1 MPIKQY
7 IKRSLRFIV
16 KGVPVNHV
24 TAEIV
29 TLPRNELLQGR
40 VALITGGTSGI
51 GFHIAKAFLASGATV
66 IITGRDKE
74 RTALRYNE
82 LANIPGN
89 KGRVHSLV
97 LDNTCVECFTPSI
110 EKISSRLNVEI
121 DLLVNN
127 AGVLG
132 GNISNATE
140 KEYDLIMDTNM
151 KGTFFMSQAMGRY
164 MKQRHI
170 KGNILNIASSSSF
183 RPASSAYTVSKWGIR
198 GLTLGLAKSLAPYGI
213 TVNGIAPGPTATPML
228 AKGEGDNIHFERNP
242 AGRFA
247 MPEEIANMAVILTS
261 GMGRTIVGD
270 IVCMTGGSG
279 LITFDDVDY
288 NF

>member
-74 RTALRYNE
+74 RTALRCNE

-164 MKQRHI
+164 MKHRHI

-242 AGRFA
+242 AGALQCPKR
-247 MPEEIANMAVILTS
+247 LQTWQ
-261 GMGRTIVGD
+261 
-270 IVCMTGGSG
+270 
-279 LITFDDVDY
+279 
-288 NF
+288 